1 MCVRVMMILLITRRA
16 SNAPDMRSRSQRV
29 AKSFF
34 FSLSLSLSLSAG
46 RTFSLR
52 EKRFGKDFNVFTRN
66 VSKRR
71 VYDKKKK
78 EGRGQPKIS
87 LYAHT

>member
-1 MCVRVMMILLITRRA
+1 
-16 SNAPDMRSRSQRV
+16 
-29 AKSFF
+29 
-34 FSLSLSLSLSAG
+34 
-46 RTFSLR
+46 LR